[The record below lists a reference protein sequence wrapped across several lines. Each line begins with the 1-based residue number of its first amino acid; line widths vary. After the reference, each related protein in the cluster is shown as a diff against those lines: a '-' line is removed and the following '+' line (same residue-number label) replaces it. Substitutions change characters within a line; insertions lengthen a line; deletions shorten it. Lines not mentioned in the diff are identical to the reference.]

1 MALTENLAV
10 FLDFVGLVTVVG
22 GSALVAVVESERYTN
37 KTKDW
42 ALVQSASFYCFK

>member
-22 GSALVAVVESERYTN
+22 GSALVAVVESERN
-37 KTKDW
+37 TKNRK
-42 ALVQSASFYCFK
+42 QK